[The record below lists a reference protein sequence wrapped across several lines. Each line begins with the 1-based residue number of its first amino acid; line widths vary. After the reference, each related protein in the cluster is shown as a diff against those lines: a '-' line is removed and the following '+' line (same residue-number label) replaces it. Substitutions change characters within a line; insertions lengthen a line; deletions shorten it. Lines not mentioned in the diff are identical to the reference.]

1 MFLLL
6 LPIRSSAR
14 CRPSP
19 IFVFSTKISTSASTG
34 PMRTILN
41 DGLNSLQNLRRLEN
55 QSPRFFEDR
64 KSSPR
69 LWRASNTT
77 REALANPKSSE
88 RGFDEP
94 QNQRPIKS
102 DGYSVQISGTR
113 PGGMRA
119 SDPLRAR
126 RSPGRVR
133 LGLYLVVAVCRGH
146 VCYLFCS
153 VRVLRFVF

>member
-1 MFLLL
+1 MNNLILAGYFSRFHRLVLVFVTHPLLYP
-6 LPIRSSAR
+6 LPANTDIRFSAKK
-14 CRPSP
+14 
-19 IFVFSTKISTSASTG
+19 TTSASTG

-94 QNQRPIKS
+94 QAQRPIKS
-102 DGYSVQISGTR
+102 NGYSVQISGTR
-113 PGGMRA
+113 PGRMRA
-119 SDPLRAR
+119 GD
-126 RSPGRVR
+126 
-133 LGLYLVVAVCRGH
+133 
-146 VCYLFCS
+146 
-153 VRVLRFVF
+153 